1 MKDLVQGLGLTEV
14 FARLCPGMIFL
25 ASLALWDSPD
35 AALLKKYEW
44 GLIGL
49 GFIVAYTL
57 GLILE
62 TGSSWLAH
70 RYLEMAY
77 SGRPA
82 ETRARRKYGRRLWFH
97 RLFVG
102 FSIRKDDFYTAEGRL
117 RMVEQLEDN
126 GVEIDLDKRFS
137 LLDLLWV
144 YRTLVSGPVGERA
157 QPVLRTTENIRAR
170 LLFALGVAF
179 SLLLSSTSAVIKL
192 LWTGFEPILTASWA
206 TPLAQRLSDWEWE
219 TCWLC
224 IGVATLGLGVSALLR
239 LVTARYWDQELFFTS
254 SLTWYIDNAEG
265 LLTRRQGTD
274 VIPSNLRRF

>member
-14 FARLCPGMIFL
+14 FARLCPGVIFL
-25 ASLALWDSPD
+25 ASLALWYSPD
-35 AALLKKYEW
+35 DNLPEQFEWVALA
-44 GLIGL
+44 L
-49 GFIVAYTL
+49 GFIAAYTL

-62 TGSSWLAH
+62 TGSNWLAH
-70 RYLEMAY
+70 RYLDIAY

-82 ETRARRKYGRRLWFH
+82 ETRARRKYDRRLRFH

-102 FSIRKDDFYTAEGRL
+102 FRIRKDDFYTAEGRL

-179 SLLLSSTSAVIKL
+179 SLLLSSVSAVIKL
-192 LWTGFEPILTASWA
+192 LFTGFESIITAPAA
-206 TPLAQRLSDWEWE
+206 TSLPGRLNYWE

-224 IGVATLGLGVSALLR
+224 AAVAILGIVVSGLLR

-254 SLTWYIDNAEG
+254 SLTWYVDNAEG

-274 VIPSNLRRF
+274 VVPSSLGRF

>member
-25 ASLALWDSPD
+25 ASFALWYLPVDELAKPD
-35 AALLKKYEW
+35 GLFKQFEWALL
-44 GLIGL
+44 GL
-49 GFIVAYTL
+49 GFIIAYTL

-62 TGSSWLAH
+62 TGSNWLAH

-77 SGRPA
+77 SGKPA
-82 ETRARRKYGRRLWFH
+82 EGRERRKYSRRLRFF

-102 FSIRKDDFYTAEGRL
+102 FGIRKDDAYTAEGRL
-117 RMVEQLEDN
+117 RMLEQLEDN
-126 GVEIDLDKRFS
+126 GVEIDLEKRFS

-157 QPVLRTTENIRAR
+157 QPVLRTTENIRAH

-179 SLLLSSTSAVIKL
+179 SLLLSSVSAVIKL
-192 LWTGFEPILTASWA
+192 LFTAFEAILTASE
-206 TPLAQRLSDWEWE
+206 LKWE
-219 TCWLC
+219 TCWPY
-224 IGVATLGLGVSALLR
+224 IAVATLGLGVSALLR
-239 LVTARYWDQELFFTS
+239 LATARYWDQELFFTS

-265 LLTRRQGTD
+265 LLTRRQGAH
-274 VIPSNLRRF
+274 VVPSNLGRF